1 MFTPSACAA
10 GILLWWM
17 LIEYRKDD
25 VITFFVLFVIFLS
38 WSFSDWTS
46 SVSRKLEWKVF
57 DNFLSLLLRN
67 PWKKSTSPLVE
78 ANQRVVNHNL
88 LRLEYR
94 SSVAMLV
101 LQTGQIC
108 YRKRSIWMNS
118 SCLYLLLDF

>member
-1 MFTPSACAA
+1 MFTPSACDS

-17 LIEYRKDD
+17 LIEYRKDE

-46 SVSRKLEWKVF
+46 FVSRKLEWKVF
-57 DNFLSLLLRN
+57 DNFLSLFLRN
-67 PWKKSTSPLVE
+67 PWKKSTSPRVE

-88 LRLEYR
+88 LPLEYW
-94 SSVAMLV
+94 SSVSMLV

-108 YRKRSIWMNS
+108 YRERSIWMNS